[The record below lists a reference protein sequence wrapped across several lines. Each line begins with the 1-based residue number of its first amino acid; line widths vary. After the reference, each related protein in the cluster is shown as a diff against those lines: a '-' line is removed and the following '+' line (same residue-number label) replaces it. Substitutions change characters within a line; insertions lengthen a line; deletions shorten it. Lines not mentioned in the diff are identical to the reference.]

1 MAYGWIE
8 LDKKNSAGPTV
19 LKKVFFLFSFQ
30 WARLLLNSSCVWQVA
45 NIEDEVQ
52 VLLKKI
58 SSLQLEDVAEKAI
71 QDLKKR
77 KLIVEV

>member
-1 MAYGWIE
+1 MSSIPIGIW
-8 LDKKNSAGPTV
+8 
-19 LKKVFFLFSFQ
+19 KVPS
-30 WARLLLNSSCVWQVA
+30 
-45 NIEDEVQ
+45 IEDEVQ

-58 SSLQLEDVAEKAI
+58 SALQLEDVAEKAI